1 MARVER
7 LSTAEDNFWR
17 ALMRITLS
25 LSRRMDGDLR
35 RAVGISAN
43 EYITLMS
50 VSEAPGESCDE
61 GPCHCD
67 GLVCQ
72 SHNPSGQRA
81 PGTGLL
87 SKRGCAED
95 GRGCVASLTPAGLA
109 KLKAASSV
117 QVSRVRALL
126 FDHVDPATT
135 DDAAQALSKIATRLK
150 TGAGARVALSRRP
163 SRRCLRK
170 HLIGDT

>member
-7 LSTAEDNFWR
+7 LIAAEDNFWR
-17 ALMRITLS
+17 SLMRITLS

-35 RAVGISAN
+35 RAVGMSAN

-50 VSEAPGESCDE
+50 VSEAPGR
-61 GPCHCD
+61 
-67 GLVCQ
+67 GLRMRDLAIATALSASRTTVLVSQ
-72 SHNPSGQRA
+72 LQAR
-81 PGTGLL
+81 GLL

-109 KLKAASSV
+109 KLKAASSA
-117 QVSRVRALL
+117 QVSSMRALV

-135 DDAAQALSKIATRLK
+135 DDAARALSKIATRLE
-150 TGAGARVALSRRP
+150 GR
-163 SRRCLRK
+163 
-170 HLIGDT
+170 H